1 MHLSDHSHFSSAA
14 LANVL
19 HRSPSP
25 CRLIF
30 DVTEL
35 AQRAPQ
41 KIRGGKR
48 PNPRQRCEEVANY
61 YHVGLQRKAWHKAI
75 NSYQGEP
82 LDQSCTFHSRCIW
95 RKIYRCVI
103 IELWWPYNYT
113 CWLQQAPAT
122 HPLHIRYTTQGL
134 LLLCKLLHLV
144 EVHAR
149 FVAAQKRV
157 TLVICKVL
165 QQVGFSSACTVAPHR
180 SGGSAASCSWRLGY
194 GCVTGGDG
202 GTGGGAT
209 AAP

>member
-82 LDQSCTFHSRCIW
+82 LELVRAINQSCTFHSRCIW

-122 HPLHIRYTTQGL
+122 HPLHNARPPPPLQAPPSCRGARA
-134 LLLCKLLHLV
+134 LCGGAKTCHS
-144 EVHAR
+144 R
-149 FVAAQKRV
+149 D
-157 TLVICKVL
+157 L
-165 QQVGFSSACTVAPHR
+165 Q
-180 SGGSAASCSWRLGY
+180 SAAAGWLQCLYRHPPSIRWIRCQLFLAARLRLCY
-194 GCVTGGDG
+194 WW
-202 GTGGGAT
+202 
-209 AAP
+209 